1 MDPLVSV
8 PQQEIA
14 PALLSAQLCSRP
26 ALTAIKPV
34 PDGALAC
41 PNVLLPQQEIAPVL
55 RNAQVCSCPALT
67 AVKLPDGAVV
77 RLFALFPQQAIVPV
91 LRRAHVCDP
100 PALTAVNVVGVGG
113 SGVPGSGICGS
124 TVGGRATV
132 DPSGCVV
139 GCAVGSATTG
149 GGVRPPQQETP
160 RSRIAQLW
168 RLPALTLK

>member
-1 MDPLVSV
+1 MVSV

-91 LRRAHVCDP
+91 LRRAQVWEP
-100 PALTAVNVVGVGG
+100 PALSAVNVVGGGVGG
-113 SGVPGSGICGS
+113 SGGSVSSRSGVCGS
-124 TVGGRATV
+124 TVGGGAT
-132 DPSGCVV
+132 DGSSGCVV
-139 GCAVGSATTG
+139 G
-149 GGVRPPQQETP
+149 
-160 RSRIAQLW
+160 
-168 RLPALTLK
+168 